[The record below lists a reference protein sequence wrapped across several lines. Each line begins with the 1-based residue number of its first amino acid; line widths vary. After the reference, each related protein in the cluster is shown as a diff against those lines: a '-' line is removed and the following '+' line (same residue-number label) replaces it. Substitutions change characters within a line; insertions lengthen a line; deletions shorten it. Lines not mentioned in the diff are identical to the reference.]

1 VQPLTAID
9 FEGCGPEVQVD
20 YCIKYTEL
28 CVLIARVLR
37 ERFGLRVTPELRKTA
52 LDNADESMANWCLNL
67 PDSLQMRSGDM
78 DLWPAS
84 LHLTYNNFLILLH
97 RPQPR
102 TTQGFDDC
110 SPNDA
115 DICSTAANAIT
126 TIFDNLRG
134 NYRLK
139 YLWMSAVNSLF
150 TAMIQVSVELRF
162 SNPVLAINARRRFN
176 SNLCTLRQLAEYWI
190 IAEST
195 LRLFEESSSVKN
207 GLKLSEH
214 AQEQSSSESRQKLQA
229 PKRTPNGR
237 LQRESERGESS
248 RHHSHL
254 DILAAAANA
263 AVERINAGVIE
274 LEQEE
279 VSDWRQLFPFNEG
292 DSNQDGTIFNTDVF
306 LMENEWREMY
316 WQDPGFSASFGDG
329 IGFWP

>member
-1 VQPLTAID
+1 M
-9 FEGCGPEVQVD
+9 
-20 YCIKYTEL
+20 
-28 CVLIARVLR
+28 LIAKILR
-37 ERFGLRVTPELRKTA
+37 ERFGLRVTPEQRKTA

-97 RPQPR
+97 RPQPQ
-102 TTQGFDDC
+102 TAQGFDNC

-134 NYRLK
+134 NDRLR

-150 TAMIQVSVELRF
+150 TAMIQVSVELRL

-176 SNLCTLRQLAEYWI
+176 TNLCTLRQLAEYWI

-195 LRLFEESSSVKN
+195 LRLFEESSSVQD
-207 GLKLSEH
+207 GLELSRQ
-214 AQEQSSSESRQKLQA
+214 AQEKSSSKGGQRLPV
-229 PKRTPNGR
+229 PKRTPNGS
-237 LQRESERGESS
+237 LQRDSEKDESFTHR
-248 RHHSHL
+248 SHL
-254 DILAAAANA
+254 DILAAAADA
-263 AVERINAGVIE
+263 AVERINAGAIE
-274 LEQEE
+274 QEQEE
-279 VSDWRQLFPFNEG
+279 VSDWRQLFPFNESG
-292 DSNQDGTIFNTDVF
+292 GNQDGTIFNADVF

-316 WQDPGFSASFGDG
+316 WQDPGFSTSFGDG
-329 IGFWP
+329 VGFWP